1 MSEANKILI
10 RAAAESN
17 VGNARGN
24 NEDNVYFNGDYIT
37 PRNIGRPFAIK
48 TGDYTDVN
56 IFAVIDGMGRN
67 NTGSFASLVAA
78 TKLDNLADRIS
89 FDPDATPDD
98 AVLEYMQETNDLIR
112 DQRRETG
119 GVRTASTMA
128 LLIIEHGNAHV
139 YNVGDSRVYLY
150 RDKQLVKMTRD
161 HVAVEGQK
169 SVALTEEGI
178 RHGRITKFLGM
189 NSREGKMEPYRAKPF
204 KVKKGDKFLVCSDG
218 VTDQLDED
226 EITVCLAKRKDP
238 FGHTNELMALSMS
251 DDSDDNVSAIVVEA
265 IEPGIHIT
273 QNMIMVM
280 VGCLIMAFGV
290 AVGFVF
296 GWLEGA
302 VLCLIGSIL
311 ASSLV
316 FLAVRK
322 WGVKLVELFF
332 PREKIL
338 SYSFLQNEKKLNL
351 LSFVLFLVPGTPKD
365 MLTYILGLTPMKLT
379 SMLVITTL
387 ARLPAV
393 LCSTITGSLAKKG
406 SYTAAIITYGV
417 TMVIAG
423 VCVWWYRKISRQEK
437 EQKANEK

>member
-1 MSEANKILI
+1 MSAANKILI

-37 PRNIGRPFAIK
+37 PRNISRPFAIK
-48 TGDYTDVN
+48 TGEYTEVN
-56 IFAVIDGMGRN
+56 IFAVFDGMGRN

-78 TKLDNLADRIS
+78 TRLDALADRIS

-98 AVLEYMQETNDLIR
+98 AVLEYMQDTNELIR

-128 LLIIEHGNAHV
+128 LLIIEHGN
-139 YNVGDSRVYLY
+139 
-150 RDKQLVKMTRD
+150 
-161 HVAVEGQK
+161 
-169 SVALTEEGI
+169 ALTEEGI

-226 EITVCLAKRKDP
+226 EITVCLGKRKDP
-238 FGHTNELMALSMS
+238 FGHTNEIMALSMS

-273 QNMIMVM
+273 QNMIMVAM
-280 VGCLIMAFGV
+280 GCLIMAFGV

-296 GWLEGA
+296 GWLVGSTSSEYEGLEDFNEDYIVTPA
-302 VLCLIGSIL
+302 SNSDLSSDTLETSMVSSTVPTTVPNQDKTSSEEVQYTVYGLTLRQNNDITLKRGKTVTLSVEINPDNVPQSYVQWSSDNEKVATVDENGKVKALKHGQATITASAGNVTVTCLI
-311 ASSLV
+311 
-316 FLAVRK
+316 R
-322 WGVKLVELFF
+322 
-332 PREKIL
+332 
-338 SYSFLQNEKKLNL
+338 
-351 LSFVLFLVPGTPKD
+351 VP
-365 MLTYILGLTPMKLT
+365 
-379 SMLVITTL
+379 
-387 ARLPAV
+387 
-393 LCSTITGSLAKKG
+393 
-406 SYTAAIITYGV
+406 
-417 TMVIAG
+417 
-423 VCVWWYRKISRQEK
+423 
-437 EQKANEK
+437 